1 MNRQDF
7 AELVRRHPHLALGC
21 GVVFM
26 GIMIGIHLLISRT
39 RAWDA
44 SLSLFTLALTLLAS
58 LMVGILCYWWYCWRP
73 ITSEIAQIQHDKA
86 GDIEAEDWFFQP
98 IKLVGWLE
106 NNISRL
112 KNYYSD
118 LERVSQLISFINYSY
133 ELPRQLKVALNLAH
147 EVFPRVT
154 IMIFLPQKNQVKFE
168 VGTRIDAS
176 GRLESL
182 AREDG
187 IVARALEEINHSVD
201 LGKLNETGWR
211 SFALPVKLPPTPDY
225 QIMPLALWN
234 RILGLVV
241 YETTERRRPFD
252 NDEKM
257 MALLINRQMALFVE
271 NHLLYAEKVQQER
284 LHREVEIARQVQ
296 TESLPSAV
304 SPIPGYDVFGLCNPC
319 NEISGDYYDLI
330 PLNDGRA
337 LIALADVSGKGLPA
351 ALFLSKI
358 QTLVRALAHQ
368 YQSPA
373 QLLAFLSR
381 HLSAEKMGALFATMV
396 VVIVETGS
404 AQAVCSSAGHC
415 KPLIVR
421 PGIGLVEELNF
432 EVGIPLGL
440 FDVGEE
446 AYNDVTIDLIPGD
459 GIFLYSDGVTD
470 LTNPAR
476 ERYGTERVRRDLED
490 APNNRAAAAVYHLLE
505 RMNRFKGQAPLEDD
519 VTMVFIKSEPR
530 RP

>member
-1 MNRQDF
+1 LF
-7 AELVRRHPHLALGC
+7 AAL
-21 GVVFM
+21 
-26 GIMIGIHLLISRT
+26 L
-39 RAWDA
+39 
-44 SLSLFTLALTLLAS
+44 
-58 LMVGILCYWWYCWRP
+58 VGILCYWWYCWRP
-73 ITSEIAQIQHDKA
+73 IVEEIEQMQREKISSTESEDF
-86 GDIEAEDWFFQP
+86 FFQP

-106 NNISRL
+106 ENISRL

-154 IMIFLPQKNQVKFE
+154 ILVFLPQKNQVRFE
-168 VGTRIDAS
+168 VGTRINSS
-176 GRLESL
+176 GILEPL

-187 IVARALEEINHSVD
+187 IVARALDEVNHSID
-201 LGKLNETGWR
+201 LSKLHENNWR
-211 SFALPVKLPPTPDY
+211 SFTLPVKLQAAPDY
-225 QIMPLALWN
+225 QIMPLTLWN
-234 RILGLVV
+234 RVLGLVV
-241 YETTERRRPFD
+241 YDTSERHRPFD
-252 NDEKM
+252 NDERV
-257 MALLINRQMALFVE
+257 MAVLINRQMALFIE

-296 TESLPSAV
+296 TESLPSTV
-304 SPIPGYDVFGLCNPC
+304 SPIPGYDIFGLCNPC
-319 NEISGDYYDLI
+319 HEISGDYYDLI
-330 PLNDGRA
+330 PLGDGRA

-368 YQSPA
+368 YKSPA
-373 QLLAFLSR
+373 QLLSFLSK

-396 VVIVETGS
+396 IVIIESGS
-404 AQAVCSSAGHC
+404 TQAICSSAGHC

-440 FDVGEE
+440 FDMGEE
-446 AYNDVTIDLIPGD
+446 GYSDILIDLIPGD
-459 GIFLYSDGVTD
+459 GIFLYSDGVSD
-470 LTNPAR
+470 LTNAAR
-476 ERYGTERVRRDLED
+476 ERYGTERVRRDLDD
-490 APNNRAAAAVYHLLE
+490 APRNRAAAAVYHLLE
-505 RMNRFKGQAPLEDD
+505 RMNRFKGQSPLEDD